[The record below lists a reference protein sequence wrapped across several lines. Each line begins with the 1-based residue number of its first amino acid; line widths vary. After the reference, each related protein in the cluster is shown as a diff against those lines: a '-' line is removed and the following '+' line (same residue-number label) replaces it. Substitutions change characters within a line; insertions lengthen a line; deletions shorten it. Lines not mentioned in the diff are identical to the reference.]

1 MITPWFEEL
10 DYVES
15 PMGPLILQ
23 RRRIAALNNQDVYEV
38 KLNDEYLMSSLFHDA
53 EVALSQ
59 LVLEQTKGAVLDIVV
74 GGLGLGYTAA
84 AALQDPRVHHLTIVE
99 ALAPVIDWHQ
109 RRIVPNGKTLTKDPR
124 CQYLHG
130 DFFAL
135 ARSTGFA
142 PDIPGKTVDAILL
155 DIDHTPQL
163 LLSEAHADFY
173 TAEGLTSFA
182 RFLKPGGIFGLWS
195 NEPPDTE
202 FLTRLE
208 TVFGQAEGH
217 TITFPNPMQ
226 NTTSTNGIYRAR
238 KA

>member
-1 MITPWFEEL
+1 MKPWFEEL
-10 DYVES
+10 DYVVS

-23 RRRIAALNNQDVYEV
+23 RRRIAALNDQEVYEV
-38 KLNDEYLMSSLFHDA
+38 KLNDEYLMSSLFYDA

-59 LVLEQTKGAVLDIVV
+59 LVLERTQGEALDIVV

-84 AALQDPRVHHLTIVE
+84 AALRDPRVQHLTVVE

-109 RRIVPNGKTLTKDPR
+109 RGIVPNGKTLTDDPR
-124 CQYLHG
+124 CSYLHG

-135 ARSTGFA
+135 ARTTGFD
-142 PDIPGKTVDAILL
+142 PDLPGKTFDAILL

-173 TAEGLTSFA
+173 TAEGLTACA

-195 NEPPDTE
+195 NEPPDAE

-226 NTTSTNGIYRAR
+226 NATSTNGIYLAR